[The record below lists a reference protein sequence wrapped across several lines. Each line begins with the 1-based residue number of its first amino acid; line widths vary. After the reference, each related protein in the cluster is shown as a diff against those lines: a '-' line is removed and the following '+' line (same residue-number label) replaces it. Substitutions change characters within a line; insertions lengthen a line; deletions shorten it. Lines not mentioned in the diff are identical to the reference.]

1 VVPAAGYDI
10 IHHIS
15 PEAHHVTAF
24 FGHPDLSSIASA
36 TPEQRQELDAFFQT
50 RVEADVRRGRWRGH
64 FYQLTADLVMLEHR
78 PDYAKLMYDTIPAFR
93 NRLRETG
100 EEDSDAVELTAESLQ
115 HLPMY
120 ILYGWE
126 TGIYNEFRH
135 LRFRGL
141 SKAQLMELV
150 MFAQLQAG
158 MRGLQLV
165 YNGASRLL
173 VDLPDTE
180 APAAFPKGWAP
191 DPEAFKAGLDLSV
204 RELTAADRSAIT
216 TWYEATIGYVPNS
229 VTFAMTY
236 HPEFYK
242 WHRARWE
249 VIFQTLPKQT
259 APYVMLRQHMLTGNT
274 EALREAVLL
283 GKAWGVTREWTVHGL
298 MVSAFYTGFEA
309 LYAAH
314 TAVQDVFEQWEEHR

>member
-1 VVPAAGYDI
+1 V
-10 IHHIS
+10 S
-15 PEAHHVTAF
+15 PF
-24 FGHPDLSSIASA
+24 FGHPDMSSIADMP
-36 TPEQRQELDAFFQT
+36 PEQRDELDTFFQT
-50 RVEADVRRGRWRGH
+50 RIEADVRRGRWRGH
-64 FYQLTADLVMLEHR
+64 FYQLTADLIMLEHR
-78 PDYAKLMYDTIPAFR
+78 PDYARAFYDTIPSFR

-100 EEDSDAVELTAESLQ
+100 EEDSDAVELIAESLQ

-165 YNGASRLL
+165 YNSVSRFL
-173 VDLPDTE
+173 VDLPDPE
-180 APAAFPKGWAP
+180 GPAVFPRGWAP
-191 DPEAFKAGLDLSV
+191 EPTAFQSGLDLST
-204 RELTAADRSAIT
+204 REFTPQDRESVT
-216 TWYEATIGYVPNS
+216 KWYEQLIGYVPSS
-229 VTFAMTY
+229 VEFAMTY

-259 APYVMLRQHMLTGNT
+259 APYVMLRQHMLTGNPD
-274 EALREAVLL
+274 ALREAVLL
-283 GKAWGVTREWTVHGL
+283 GKAWGITREWTVHGL
-298 MVSAFYTGFEA
+298 MVSALYTGFEA
-309 LYAAH
+309 LNIVHAAVGDIL
-314 TAVQDVFEQWEEHR
+314 AAWDNGQ

>member
-1 VVPAAGYDI
+1 MQVSQPTG
-10 IHHIS
+10 
-15 PEAHHVTAF
+15 PF
-24 FGHPDLSSIASA
+24 FNHPDFSGIAQIS
-36 TPEQRQELDAFFQT
+36 EDEREGLDAMFQR

-78 PDYAKLMYDTIPAFR
+78 PDYARAFYDTIPSLR

-100 EEDSDAVELTAESLQ
+100 EEESDAVELVAESLQ

-135 LRFRGL
+135 LNFRGL
-141 SKAQLMELV
+141 TKAQLMELV

-165 YNGASRLL
+165 YNSVSRLL
-173 VDLPDTE
+173 VDLRDNPE
-180 APAAFPKGWAP
+180 PAPFPKGWAP
-191 DPEAFKAGLDLSV
+191 DPDAFQAGLDLST
-204 RELTAADRSAIT
+204 RELTGEDRERIT
-216 TWYEATIGYVPNS
+216 RWYERTIGYVPNS
-229 VTFAMTY
+229 VKFSMTY

-249 VIFQTLPKQT
+249 IIFHKLPKQT
-259 APYVMLRQHMLTGNT
+259 APYVMLRQHMLTGNQD
-274 EALREAVLL
+274 ALREAVLL
-283 GKAWGVTREWTVHGL
+283 GKAWGITREWTMHGL
-298 MVSAFYTGFEA
+298 AASALYTGFEG
-309 LYAAH
+309 LYNAHAA
-314 TAVQDVFEQWEEHR
+314 VNDVFENWDQA